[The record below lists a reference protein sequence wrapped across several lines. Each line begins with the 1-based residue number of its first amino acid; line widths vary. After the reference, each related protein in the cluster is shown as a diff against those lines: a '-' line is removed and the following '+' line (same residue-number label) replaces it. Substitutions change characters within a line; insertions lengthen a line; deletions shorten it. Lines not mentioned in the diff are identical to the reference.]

1 MNRDKNLKW
10 LLSKLLYYDR
20 KLRAKRIESDCLYD
34 ITWLKKKLNEPGIFF
49 LNPSLK
55 KKNLSDPL
63 HLDNW
68 ENLTF
73 KYTISRKICESLI
86 TYYFNSVL
94 KPELR
99 ENFWH
104 HYHHHHQQQKT
115 STLRKKN
122 AKRNQK

>member
-1 MNRDKNLKW
+1 MV
-10 LLSKLLYYDR
+10 
-20 KLRAKRIESDCLYD
+20 
-34 ITWLKKKLNEPGIFF
+34 KKKLNEPGIFLPKSIF
-49 LNPSLK
+49 WKK
-55 KKNLSDPL
+55 KKNLSDPP

-73 KYTISRKICESLI
+73 KYTVSRKICESL
-86 TYYFNSVL
+86 TPYYFNSVL